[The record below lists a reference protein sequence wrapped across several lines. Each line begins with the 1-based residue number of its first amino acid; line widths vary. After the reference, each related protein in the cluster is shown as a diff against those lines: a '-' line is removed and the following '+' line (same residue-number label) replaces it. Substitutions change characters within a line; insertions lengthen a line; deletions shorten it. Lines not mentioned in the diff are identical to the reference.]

1 MYDILS
7 TRELAIVIWS
17 TILFL
22 CLLFSTSIRNALLG
36 VVKAAC
42 TPKLIIPFL
51 CILAY
56 TAFIIFR
63 LTIIPGWKW
72 IYLKDFLIWVFFVGV
87 PVCYNSV
94 CNDIDEHYFRN
105 ILFDNIKFIVLVE
118 FVISTFT
125 FNILVELLMI
135 PTATF
140 LLLLDAIAGTKFGF
154 SLVKILTS
162 SLQVFT
168 GFAVMV
174 SAIIM
179 AINTYAV
186 YGTIDLLVS
195 FATPI
200 VFSVLFIPCSFLFA
214 IYAKYEM
221 LFIRMRCKSSN
232 SKKICLKQKIAVF
245 EACGLSF
252 KRVARFEKA
261 YIKSMYALKEEAM
274 LDDFIEVFKREANK
288 K

>member
-1 MYDILS
+1 
-7 TRELAIVIWS
+7 
-17 TILFL
+17 
-22 CLLFSTSIRNALLG
+22 
-36 VVKAAC
+36 
-42 TPKLIIPFL
+42 
-51 CILAY
+51 
-56 TAFIIFR
+56 
-63 LTIIPGWKW
+63 
-72 IYLKDFLIWVFFVGV
+72 
-87 PVCYNSV
+87 
-94 CNDIDEHYFRN
+94 
-105 ILFDNIKFIVLVE
+105 
-118 FVISTFT
+118 
-125 FNILVELLMI
+125 
-135 PTATF
+135 
-140 LLLLDAIAGTKFGF
+140 
-154 SLVKILTS
+154 
-162 SLQVFT
+162 
-168 GFAVMV
+168 MV